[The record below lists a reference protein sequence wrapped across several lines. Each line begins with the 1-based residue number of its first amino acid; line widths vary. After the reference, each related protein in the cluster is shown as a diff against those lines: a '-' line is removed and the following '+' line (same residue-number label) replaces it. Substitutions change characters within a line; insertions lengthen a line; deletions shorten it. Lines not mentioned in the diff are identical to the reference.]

1 MPHPASR
8 TIRPFLAIDRAGPG
22 ENLDEIALAPGRQ
35 VTVRL

>member
-1 MPHPASR
+1 MSHPASR
-8 TIRPFLAIDRAGPG
+8 TIRPFLAAVAPPG